1 MNNLSSYC
9 GLVDVKIRASDK
21 DLPVTNVKKFVAFS
35 EYLNFMYL
43 ELKLHNQVFF
53 SVGGLW
59 VLLASFHTQ
68 LEITFVTPD

>member
-1 MNNLSSYC
+1 MKKISQIFDASLS
-9 GLVDVKIRASDK
+9 
-21 DLPVTNVKKFVAFS
+21 NVKKIGRFFQKIVAFS

-43 ELKLHNQVFF
+43 ELNLKLHNQVFF

>member
-1 MNNLSSYC
+1 MSNICDPLR
-9 GLVDVKIRASDK
+9 I
-21 DLPVTNVKKFVAFS
+21 S
-35 EYLNFMYL
+35 ELYVPGI
-43 ELKLHNQVFF
+43 ETPQEVFF